1 MRYWSYWL
9 LVVVGGLLFSIGY
22 FFGFIFM
29 LFFVFYFGLGVLS
42 GKNICI
48 YIDMFV
54 KEVSWLINY
63 LLNLFL
69 IFKNELIYKK

>member
-1 MRYWSYWL
+1 M
-9 LVVVGGLLFSIGY
+9 VGGLLFSIGY

-54 KEVSWLINY
+54 KEVSWLIIK
-63 LLNLFL
+63 LLVKFVFNF
-69 IFKNELIYKK
+69 

>member
-1 MRYWSYWL
+1 M
-9 LVVVGGLLFSIGY
+9 VGGLLFSIGY

-63 LLNLFL
+63 LL
-69 IFKNELIYKK
+69 Y